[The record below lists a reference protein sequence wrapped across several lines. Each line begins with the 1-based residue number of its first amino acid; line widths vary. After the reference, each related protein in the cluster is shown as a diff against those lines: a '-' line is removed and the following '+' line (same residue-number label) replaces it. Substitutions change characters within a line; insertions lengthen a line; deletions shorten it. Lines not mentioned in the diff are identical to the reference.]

1 MHDHGYHH
9 HHHHHHGHGHS
20 HAPADYG
27 RAFIIGI
34 GLNIIFVL
42 AEIIYGLQA
51 QSVALLADAGHNA
64 SDVLSLILAYIASR
78 LLKRKPSQRFTY
90 GLQSTSILAA
100 LANAVVLMV
109 AVGGIMWEAVYR
121 FSSPQP
127 VEGMTIMI
135 IASLG
140 VLINGGTALMFMGNK
155 HDLNVRGAYL
165 HMAADAGI
173 SLGVVISGLVIMMTG
188 WLWLDP
194 AVSIV
199 ISLVIVA
206 GTWGLLKDSLTLA
219 LHAVP
224 AHIDPDKVR
233 ETLNALPGVASV
245 HDLHIW
251 AMSTTENALS
261 AHLLMKNGHPG
272 DAFLAQATTV
282 LQDRFH
288 IGHSTLQLELG
299 DTATDCP
306 LAPDTVI

>member
-1 MHDHGYHH
+1 MHDHSHH
-9 HHHHHHGHGHS
+9 HHHC

-27 RAFIIGI
+27 RAFLIGI
-34 GLNIIFVL
+34 ALNIVFVL
-42 AEIIYGLQA
+42 AEVIYGLQA

-64 SDVLSLILAYIASR
+64 SDVLSLILAYIASQ

-90 GLQSTSILAA
+90 GLQSSSILAA
-100 LANAVVLMV
+100 LTNAVVLLV
-109 AVGGIMWEAVYR
+109 AVGGIVWEALYR
-121 FSSPQP
+121 FSEPQP
-127 VEGMTIMI
+127 VEGITVMI
-135 IASLG
+135 VAGLG
-140 VLINGGTALMFMGNK
+140 VLINGVTALMFMGNK

-173 SLGVVISGLVIMMTG
+173 SLGVVISGLIIMMTG

-199 ISLVIVA
+199 ISVVIVA

-233 ETLNALPGVASV
+233 EALSILPDVASV

-251 AMSTTENALS
+251 AMSTTEVALS
-261 AHLLMKNGHPG
+261 AHLLMKDGHPG
-272 DAFLAQATTV
+272 DGFLAEASRM
-282 LQDRFH
+282 LHDRFH
-288 IGHSTLQLELG
+288 IGHSTLQIELG
-299 DTATDCP
+299 DTQADCP